1 MRCRCR
7 VCTTCTA
14 VKGLRAAMGP
24 EAMEKAPILNA
35 GESPWVVYTVHEED
49 ELINREHATG
59 ATRLVSRWVHAHVCA
74 VAF

>member
-1 MRCRCR
+1 
-7 VCTTCTA
+7 
-14 VKGLRAAMGP
+14 MGP